1 MCLGPIVKLLHGGD
15 EVATG
20 TVRDINASGIA
31 GPRARAKM
39 CQEETPEFVRHDV
52 VMIETTQDPVAEV
65 LDVIEG

>member
-20 TVRDINASGIA
+20 TVRDINASGIEGA
-31 GPRARAKM
+31 RARAKM
-39 CQEETPEFVRHDV
+39 RQEETPEFVRHDV